1 MIVTIIHD
9 VYMAQPLGKGGYLV
23 AHPRYTLRISN
34 MYNRRALYAH
44 VFRGFRGSTRLKAT
58 IRWFVSIDDV
68 RRIYESN
75 MKVDL
80 GESGRFT
87 AHHPENIA

>member
-1 MIVTIIHD
+1 
-9 VYMAQPLGKGGYLV
+9 MAQPLGKGGYLV

-34 MYNRRALYAH
+34 MYNRRVLCAH

-58 IRWFVSIDDV
+58 IRWFVSIDD

-87 AHHPENIA
+87 ANRPENIA